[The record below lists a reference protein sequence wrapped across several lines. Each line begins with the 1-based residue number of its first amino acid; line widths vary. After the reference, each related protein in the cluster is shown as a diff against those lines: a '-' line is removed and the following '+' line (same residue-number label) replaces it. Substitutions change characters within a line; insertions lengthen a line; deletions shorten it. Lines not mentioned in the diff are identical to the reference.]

1 MLFKYRLERPP
12 EISSRDISKHSQT
25 DGPIKKRDLIATAAA
40 RLRNMVRGGGQR
52 LCARNKIKKVLNHT
66 AY

>member
-40 RLRNMVRGGGQR
+40 RLRNMVRGGGSGSGY
-52 LCARNKIKKVLNHT
+52 APAIKLKKS
-66 AY
+66 